1 MNCGG
6 TFSKIKIK
14 MFFEKTIGILNRT
27 SSFICHFF
35 EKSGNWQKSK
45 IGNEIDSKA
54 VKLAVTLREYTHSD
68 TSYLLTVKA
77 GIARCIHFT
86 AHSFLRQTNMYNL
99 RPRPDKQLEMIAS
112 TLPQE
117 ILYLIALFHRCMP
130 KHHYRLR
137 QREPR

>member
-1 MNCGG
+1 
-6 TFSKIKIK
+6 
-14 MFFEKTIGILNRT
+14 MFFEKTIGIFEEL
-27 SSFICHFF
+27 SCLICHFF

-99 RPRPDKQLEMIAS
+99 RRRSDKQLEMIAS

-137 QREPR
+137 RRGITNQCGS